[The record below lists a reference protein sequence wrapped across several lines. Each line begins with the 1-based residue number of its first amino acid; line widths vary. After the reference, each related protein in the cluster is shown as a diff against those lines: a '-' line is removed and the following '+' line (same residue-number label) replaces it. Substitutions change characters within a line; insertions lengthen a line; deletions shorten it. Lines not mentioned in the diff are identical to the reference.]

1 MLSDRERQE
10 VEAQVNR
17 DCAQFEIIMTDIIDA
32 GFDGSN
38 PFLWLHDADGR
49 PWHEAPYKM
58 LTRRYRNVCAAPF
71 PRNLS
76 HLPAS
81 AASDDRSLE
90 RKILWL
96 QLLMIRNW
104 SPV

>member
-49 PWHEAPYKM
+49 PWHKAPYKM
-58 LTRRYRNVCAAPF
+58 SPADIETYVRHRFPEIFLTFLRA
-71 PRNLS
+71 
-76 HLPAS
+76 LPV
-81 AASDDRSLE
+81 
-90 RKILWL
+90 
-96 QLLMIRNW
+96 MT
-104 SPV
+104 VH